1 MEMNSAYQ
9 YVPITSVQTG
19 AVGSK
24 MSLSLSDLVFDD
36 TPQFSKS
43 LPVGQSSDYKKELAK
58 LLTKSRGT
66 AYEKT
71 LKRFV
76 QNKYKEMQEDEDNK
90 VFELNRTTNSL
101 LNLSTSKYDTQQ
113 RASVF
118 DNSVLVERE
127 SRLEEMAK
135 PTERNKYKV
144 WSARQLYT
152 CNSRAA

>member
-1 MEMNSAYQ
+1 
-9 YVPITSVQTG
+9 
-19 AVGSK
+19 
-24 MSLSLSDLVFDD
+24 MSLSLSDLILDE

-43 LPVGQSSDYKKELAK
+43 LPIGQSSDYKKELAK

-76 QNKYKEMQEDEDNK
+76 ESKYKEMQEDEENRA
-90 VFELNRTTNSL
+90 FELSRSTNSL

-118 DNSVLVERE
+118 DSSVLTERE
-127 SRLEEMAK
+127 SRMKEMAK
-135 PTERNKYKV
+135 PMERNKYKV
-144 WSARQLYT
+144 QLSGLYIIM
-152 CNSRAA
+152 